1 MDAVRRLLDLVRPT
15 SAICLLLAV
24 VAACGAPVTPA
35 PPPSQAQATGLLET
49 LAGYAVAHDF
59 DALCALGSGNCESVL
74 AELGEGS
81 APSAE
86 PTVTGTRVIE
96 PHQLDDD
103 TWTLGGRVLEVC
115 GTDGNGKPY
124 RSEVL
129 VFDQAGSLHAI
140 EAVFWWGNRIAD
152 DGRVGAGIDP
162 PLAGG
167 C

>member
-1 MDAVRRLLDLVRPT
+1 MDPVRRLLDLVGPI
-15 SAICLLLAV
+15 SSICFVLAV
-24 VAACGAPVTPA
+24 VEACVAPATPA
-35 PPPSQAQATGLLET
+35 PPPSEAQARRFLET
-49 LAGYAVAHDF
+49 LAGYATSHDF

-96 PHQLDDD
+96 PRQLDDD
-103 TWTLGGRVLEVC
+103 TWSLGGRVLEVC

-129 VFDQAGSLHAI
+129 VFDQSGSLHAI
-140 EAVFWWGNRIAD
+140 EAAFWWGNRIAD
-152 DGRVGAGIDP
+152 DGRVGHGGDSLLP
-162 PLAGG
+162 GG